1 MQDFL
6 MDQEEMMFANIAPY
20 YLRIS
25 NSIVASGG
33 ALIDLES
40 KASVEEAQGLSE
52 Q

>member
-6 MDQEEMMFANIAPY
+6 MDQEEMMYENLAPY

-33 ALIDLES
+33 ALIDFEHKKSLE
-40 KASVEEAQGLSE
+40 EP
-52 Q
+52 